1 MKKYL
6 KRQWEQFKKQSLL
19 GKIFDVVIL
28 VILIGLVFPPTR
40 KPVASLLIR
49 TTLMAPGKDDH
60 SIKLTNEDYQFGI
73 YDLNGVEHSFAE
85 FKGKP
90 VFFNQWATWCPPCVA
105 ELPTIQ
111 KLYDDYGDKVA
122 FVIATHES
130 PAKVKQFIS
139 DNGYTFPV
147 YIVPGQV
154 PGVFQTRSIP
164 ASYIISPDDKL
175 VLRKKGAADWNS
187 SRVRKMFDDMIQ

>member
-19 GKIFDVVIL
+19 GKIFDIVIL
-28 VILIGLVFPPTR
+28 VILIGLAFPPTR

-49 TTLMAPGKDDH
+49 TTLMAPGKDDN
-60 SIKLTNEDYQFGI
+60 SIQLTNEDYQFELF
-73 YDLNGVEHSFAE
+73 DMNGGNHSFAE

-111 KLYDDYGDKVA
+111 KLYDDYGSKVS
-122 FVIATHES
+122 FVIATREA
-130 PAKVKQFIS
+130 PAKVKQFIK

-147 YIVPGQV
+147 YIVHSRV
-154 PGVFQTRSIP
+154 PQIFQSQSIP

-175 VLRKKGAADWNS
+175 ILRKKGAADWNS
-187 SRVRKMFDDMIQ
+187 SRVRKMFDNMIH